1 MGKNDSIIA
10 RNTKLWGVTVCY
22 AIIPYF
28 LLYLVQTFNGGEDIS
43 IDSFELYASD
53 DDTRFYLLILP
64 IIVITA
70 IWILG
75 IDFDFYI
82 DIWMIIVASIEM
94 MIVASYGALSF
105 FIPAPMEKHIII
117 GLGVLAY
124 GAIYILFFIYVIRT
138 YIKKHK

>member
-1 MGKNDSIIA
+1 MENRDSIIA
-10 RNTKLWGVTVCY
+10 RNTKLWGITVCY

-43 IDSFELYASD
+43 IDSFEFYASD

-124 GAIYILFFIYVIRT
+124 GAIYILLFIYVIRT